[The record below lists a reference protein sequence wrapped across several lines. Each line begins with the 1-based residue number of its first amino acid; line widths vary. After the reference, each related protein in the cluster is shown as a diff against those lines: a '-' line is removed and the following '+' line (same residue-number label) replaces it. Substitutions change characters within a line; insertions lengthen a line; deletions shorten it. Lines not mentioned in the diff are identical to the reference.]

1 MRRRDFIKVIGGSA
15 AATWPL
21 LARAQQ
27 GERARHIGVLM
38 NVPENEPN
46 GQARFAAFLLGMQQL
61 GWADGRNLR
70 IDIRW
75 GGNDVKMRKNAAE
88 LVALAPEVI
97 VASGSASMGPL
108 MQISGTVPI
117 VFLIVPDPVGA
128 GYVKSLARPGSNATG
143 FLLFEYSIGGK
154 WLDLLKQIAPE
165 VNRVAVLRDTA
176 ISAGLGLYGAVQSA
190 ASSFGVEASA
200 VDLRDA
206 SEIERDIAAFATT
219 PGGGLIVSASPVAT
233 RHSDLIVKLA
243 ARHKLPAIYYERFF
257 VAAGGLI
264 SYGPDIVD
272 QYRRAPS
279 YVDRI
284 LKGEKPADL
293 PVQAP
298 TKYELVINL
307 KTAKALG
314 LNVPNTLIGR
324 SDQLIE

>member
-1 MRRRDFIKVIGGSA
+1 MRRREFILLIGGA

-21 LARAQQ
+21 AARAQEPS
-27 GERARHIGVLM
+27 GVRRIGVLM
-38 NVPENEPN
+38 NISDDPE
-46 GQARFAAFLLGMQQL
+46 GKARLAAFRQSLEQL
-61 GWADGRNLR
+61 GWIDGRNVR
-70 IDIRW
+70 IDTKWADGDVERIRRLATEMVAQSP
-75 GGNDVKMRKNAAE
+75 DVI
-88 LVALAPEVI
+88 LAT
-97 VASGSASMGPL
+97 GSAAAAPL
-108 MQISGTVPI
+108 LQATRTVPI
-117 VFLIVPDPVGA
+117 VFVNTPDPVGA
-128 GYVKSLARPGSNATG
+128 GYVKSLARPGGNATG
-143 FLLFEYSIGGK
+143 FLLFEYSIGAK

-165 VNRVAVLRDTA
+165 VNRVAVLRDAT
-176 ISAGLGLYGAVQSA
+176 ISAGLGQYGAVQSA

-200 VDLRDA
+200 IDLRDV

-233 RHSDLIVKLA
+233 RHRDLIVKLA

-257 VAAGGLI
+257 VAEGGLI
-264 SYGPDIVD
+264 SYGPNIVD

-284 LKGEKPADL
+284 LRGEKPADL

-307 KTAKALG
+307 KTAKALN

-324 SDQLIE
+324 ADQLIE

>member
-1 MRRRDFIKVIGGSA
+1 MRWRDFITIVGGA
-15 AATWPL
+15 AAWPITTY
-21 LARAQQ
+21 AQQ
-27 GERARHIGVLM
+27 RDGQPRIGVLM
-38 NVPENEPN
+38 TSLADSPE
-46 GQARFAAFLLGMQQL
+46 GQARIAAFLQGLQQL
-61 GWADGRNLR
+61 GWTDGRNIQ
-70 IDIRW
+70 IDVRW
-75 GGNDVKMRKNAAE
+75 SGGNDAKMRKNAAE
-88 LVALAPEVI
+88 LVALAPEII
-97 VASGSASMGPL
+97 VASGSAGMGPL

-128 GYVKSLARPGSNATG
+128 GYVKSLARPGGNATG

-165 VNRVAVLRDTA
+165 VNRVAVLRNSA

-219 PGGGLIVSASPVAT
+219 PGGGLIVSGSPLAT
-233 RHSDLIVKLA
+233 RHRDLIIKLA
-243 ARHKLPAIYYERFF
+243 ARHKLPAIYFERFF
-257 VAAGGLI
+257 VAEGGLI

-324 SDQLIE
+324 ADQLIE